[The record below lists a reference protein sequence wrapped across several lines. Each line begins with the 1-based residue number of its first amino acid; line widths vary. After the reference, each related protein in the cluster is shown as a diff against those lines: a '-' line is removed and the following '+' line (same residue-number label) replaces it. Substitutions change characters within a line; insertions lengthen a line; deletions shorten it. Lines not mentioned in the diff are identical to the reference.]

1 MKKNIC
7 IIPARS
13 RSKRIKNKNIINF
26 FGKPVIYYP
35 IKEAMKS
42 KLFDKIIVSTDSK
55 KISKLSKKY
64 GAQVPSLRPKS
75 LSSSIST
82 INEVIKFCVKKY
94 ALKKYEFLFCIFPF
108 SPLLTAL
115 DLIKAKKMIK
125 KNKAPHLISVKRQN
139 PLKQK
144 IFIKKNKVIK
154 QSNLKIKKIYKTNN
168 IFVDNGNF
176 FILNIREYI
185 KAYKPDYS
193 NTIGFEM
200 INKDALDV
208 NNLLDLDNAKKLFK
222 KLKIK

>member
-13 RSKRIKNKNIINF
+13 RSKRIKNKNILNF

-35 IKEAMKS
+35 IKEAIKS

-55 KISKLSKKY
+55 KISKLSQKY

-82 INEVIKFCVKKY
+82 INEVLKFCVKKY
-94 ALKKYEFLFCIFPF
+94 KLKKYEFLFCIFPF
-108 SPLLTAL
+108 SPLLTSL
-115 DLIKAKKMIK
+115 DLINAKKMIK

-139 PLKQK
+139 PFKQK
-144 IFIKKNKVIK
+144 IFIKKNKVTK
-154 QSNLKIKKIYKTNN
+154 QANFKIKKIYKTNN

-176 FILNIREYI
+176 FILNIQEYI
-185 KAYKPDYS
+185 KAYKSDYS

-200 INKDALDV
+200 INKNALDV
-208 NNLLDLDNAKKLFK
+208 NNLLDLDNIKKLFK